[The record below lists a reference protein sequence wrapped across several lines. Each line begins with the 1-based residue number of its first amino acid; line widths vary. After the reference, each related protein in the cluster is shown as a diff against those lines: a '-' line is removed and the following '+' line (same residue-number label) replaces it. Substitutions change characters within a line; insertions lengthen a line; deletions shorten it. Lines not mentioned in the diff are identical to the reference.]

1 MNNEKIK
8 EEYID
13 IGENVLITVAII
25 EDEAA
30 AAKQLTDYLKNFE
43 KEYGESFQ
51 IDHYENA
58 GSFLEPYRQVE
69 IVFMDIQMPGI
80 NGMEGAKM
88 LREIDPETKLIF
100 VTNMAQYAV
109 QGYEVDALDFVV
121 KPVSYKDFCF
131 KLKRAVNAVKNS
143 RHNFIEIRIPK
154 GIERI
159 NATDLLYV
167 EVEQHIV
174 RYHLR
179 DKCLEMRGTMK
190 TVEEYLKQWH
200 FLRCNSCYLINPRHI
215 EWVRGYEI
223 KLGDDI
229 LQISHPRKKKFMEE
243 LADYYS

>member
-1 MNNEKIK
+1 MHA
-8 EEYID
+8 YV
-13 IGENVLITVAII
+13 IGEKVLITVAIV

-30 AAKQLTDYLKNFE
+30 AAKQLTDYLRNFE
-43 KEYGESFQ
+43 KEYGEVFQ
-51 IDHYENA
+51 ITHYENA

-80 NGMEGAKM
+80 NGMEGARM

-131 KLKRAVNAVKNS
+131 KLKRAVSAVKNS
-143 RHNFIEIRIPK
+143 RQNVIDIRIPN
-154 GIERI
+154 GMERI
-159 NATDLLYV
+159 SVSDLLYV
-167 EVEQHIV
+167 EVEQHTV
-174 RYHLR
+174 SYHLR
-179 DKCLEMRGTMK
+179 DSVYKVRGTMK
-190 TVEEYLKQWH
+190 MVEENLKQWH

-215 EWVRGYEI
+215 EWVHGYEV
-223 KLGDDI
+223 KLGEDI